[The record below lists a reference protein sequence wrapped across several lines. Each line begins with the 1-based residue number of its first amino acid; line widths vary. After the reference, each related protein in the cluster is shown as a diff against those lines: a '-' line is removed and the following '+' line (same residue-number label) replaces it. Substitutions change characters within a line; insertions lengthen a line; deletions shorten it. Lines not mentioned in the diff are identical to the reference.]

1 MSLKSI
7 IKKNILLEETRKKR
21 ILAEEK
27 IVRGR
32 FSVLPT
38 NINNKSKTQTN
49 KLFGKLFN
57 EIKYMNDKGFSREV
71 INENLINVLNQLF
84 NDEGAGFMDK
94 VKTKLVEFLKIKL
107 NLNDFEKDI
116 LERAIGN
123 TEVDEVSQLFS
134 DPKFLAQKISQ
145 TYGDDLTTTSTM
157 LDDRGKRDVIKSIEN
172 SLLNK
177 LQPLM
182 GTINS
187 NMELKLKDFR
197 DKILS

>member
-7 IKKNILLEETRKKR
+7 VRKNLLLEESRKKR

-27 IVRGR
+27 IVKGR
-32 FSVLPT
+32 LSVLPT
-38 NINNKSKTQTN
+38 NINHNSKIQTN

-57 EIKYMNDKGFSREV
+57 EIKYMNNKGFSRQV
-71 INENLINVLNQLF
+71 INENLIDVLNQLF
-84 NDEGAGFMDK
+84 NEEGAGFMDT
-94 VKTKLVEFLKIKL
+94 VKNKLVEFLKIKL
-107 NLNDFEKDI
+107 NLNEFEKDI

-157 LDDRGKRDVIKSIEN
+157 LDDKGKRDVIKSIEN
-172 SLLNK
+172 SLFNK

>member
-1 MSLKSI
+1 MIEHHSMAI
-7 IKKNILLEETRKKR
+7 FTT
-21 ILAEEK
+21 
-27 IVRGR
+27 
-32 FSVLPT
+32 T
-38 NINNKSKTQTN
+38 NIIQKSN
-49 KLFGKLFN
+49 DSDVVKLAKDILVQQDN

-94 VKTKLVEFLKIKL
+94 VKTKLVEFLKTKL

-197 DKILS
+197 DKIVS